1 MNAYNSPLPPR
12 PEMVRAMLGS
22 DSAYEG
28 VFFTAVKTTGIF
40 CRPTCGARKPKPEN
54 VEFFSLAT
62 EAMAA
67 GYRPCLRCKPLDL
80 AASAP
85 EWVREL
91 FAAVTAAPDA
101 RWSDAE
107 LLTRGVEPLRL
118 RRWFKQHFGMTFHAW
133 LRSRRLGIALG
144 RIVVGE
150 TLDNTAF
157 DSGYESLSGFRDAF
171 KKTFQITP
179 GKAAETSLLLYRHLT
194 TPLGPMIAMAEERG
208 LVLLEFLDRPALT
221 AELHELRQR
230 YGYSIA
236 PGEHPYLQ
244 QIEAQLK
251 LYFEGTLNNFSVPLH
266 LPGSPF
272 DQLVWSE
279 LLRIGYGQTSTYGA
293 IAEHIGKPGAGQA
306 VGNAN
311 GHNRLSIVVPCH
323 RVIAANGA
331 LTGYGG
337 GQPRK
342 EFLLRLEK
350 AALQITQQ
358 QAFVLEGLADTQAP
372 LANKSDGAR

>member
-1 MNAYNSPLPPR
+1 
-12 PEMVRAMLGS
+12 MVRAMLDS

-85 EWVREL
+85 DWIKGLLASVS
-91 FAAVTAAPDA
+91 ASPDA
-101 RWSDAE
+101 RWSDVE
-107 LLTRGVEPLRL
+107 LTKYGIDPLRL

-133 LRSRRLGIALG
+133 LRSRKLGIALG

-157 DSGYESLSGFRDAF
+157 DSGYESLSGFREAF
-171 KKTFQITP
+171 KKTFQIPP
-179 GKAAETSLLLYRHLT
+179 GKATETSLLLYRHLT

-221 AELHELRQR
+221 AELNELRQR

-236 PGEHPYLQ
+236 PGEHPHIE
-244 QIEAQLK
+244 QIDAQLK
-251 LYFEGTLNNFSVPLH
+251 LYFDGKLKTFSVPLH
-266 LPGSPF
+266 MPGSSF
-272 DQLVWSE
+272 DRLVWEE
-279 LLRIGYGQTSTYGA
+279 LLKVEYGTTSTYGA
-293 IAEHIGKPGAGQA
+293 IAGNIGKPGASQA

-323 RVIAANGA
+323 RVIATNGA
-331 LTGYGG
+331 LAGHGG

-342 EFLLRLEK
+342 AFLLRLEK

-358 QAFVLEGLADTQAP
+358 QTFTLA
-372 LANKSDGAR
+372 

>member
-1 MNAYNSPLPPR
+1 MRSYNHALPPR
-12 PEMVRAMLGS
+12 SEMVNAMLCS
-22 DSAYEG
+22 DTAYEG

-54 VEFFSLAT
+54 VEFFSQAN

-85 EWVREL
+85 DWVKGL
-91 FAAVTAAPDA
+91 LASVSASPDA

-107 LLTRGVEPLRL
+107 LTTRGIDPLRL
-118 RRWFKQHFGMTFHAW
+118 RRWFKQNFGMTFHAW
-133 LRSRRLGIALG
+133 MRSRRLGVALG
-144 RIVVGE
+144 RISSGE

-157 DSGYESLSGFRDAF
+157 DLGYESLSGFRDAF
-171 KKTFQITP
+171 KKTFQMPP

-221 AELHELRQR
+221 AELNELRGR
-230 YGYSIA
+230 HGYSIA
-236 PGEHPYLQ
+236 PGEHIYIKQL
-244 QIEAQLK
+244 EVQLK
-251 LYFEGTLNNFSVPLH
+251 LYFDGKLKRFSVPLH
-266 LPGSPF
+266 MPGSSF
-272 DQLVWSE
+272 DRLVWAE
-279 LLRIGYGQTSTYGA
+279 LLKIDYGTLSTYGA
-293 IAEHIGKPGAGQA
+293 IAGAIGKPGASQA

-311 GHNRLSIVVPCH
+311 GHNRLSIIVPCH
-323 RVIAANGA
+323 RVIATNGA
-331 LTGYGG
+331 LAGYGG

-350 AALQITQQ
+350 TALQITQQ
-358 QAFVLEGLADTQAP
+358 DEFLLD
-372 LANKSDGAR
+372 

>member
-1 MNAYNSPLPPR
+1 MSIYNNPLPPR
-12 PEMVRAMLGS
+12 SEMVRAMLDS

-54 VEFFSLAT
+54 VEFFSLVD

-67 GYRPCLRCKPLDL
+67 GYRPCRRCKPLDL

-85 EWVREL
+85 DWVKGL
-91 FAAVTAAPDA
+91 LASVAVSPDA

-107 LLTRGVEPLRL
+107 LMKQGIEPLRL
-118 RRWFKQHFGMTFHAW
+118 RRWFKQHFGMTFHGW
-133 LRSRRLGIALG
+133 LRARRLGLALG

-157 DSGYESLSGFRDAF
+157 DSGYESLSGFREAF

-179 GKAAETSLLLYRHLT
+179 GQASDTSLLLYRHLT

-221 AELHELRQR
+221 AELNELRSR

-236 PGEHPYLQ
+236 PGEHPHLER
-244 QIEAQLK
+244 IEEQLT
-251 LYFEGTLNNFSVPLH
+251 LYFEAKLTAFSVPLH
-266 LPGSPF
+266 RPGSAF
-272 DQLVWSE
+272 ETLVWNE
-279 LLRIGYGQTSTYGA
+279 LLKIEYGKTSTYGA
-293 IAEHIGKPGAGQA
+293 IALQIGKPGASQA
-306 VGNAN
+306 VGMAN
-311 GHNRLSIVVPCH
+311 GRNRLSIVVPCH
-323 RVIAANGA
+323 RVVAADGGLA
-331 LTGYGG
+331 GYGG
-337 GQPRK
+337 GKPRK

-358 QAFVLEGLADTQAP
+358 QAFFPSE
-372 LANKSDGAR
+372 